1 MTKKN
6 LIAKIAED
14 TGCTKAGVKKI
25 LDSFGGVA
33 AAELLGEGDVPLS
46 GLGKL
51 KAELRKARKGRNP
64 KTGAA
69 IDIPAM
75 TVVKFAIGKGLKDA
89 LKG

>member
-1 MTKKN
+1 MTKKD

-14 TGCTKAGVKKI
+14 TGCTKADVEKT

-33 AAELLGEGDVPLS
+33 AAELLGEGEVPLP

-51 KAELRKARKGRNP
+51 KANRRAARKGRNP

-69 IDIPAM
+69 INIPAK
-75 TVVKFAIGKGLKDA
+75 TTVKFSAGKELKDA
-89 LKG
+89 LKD

>member
-1 MTKKN
+1 MTKKD
-6 LIAKIAED
+6 LIAKIADD
-14 TGCTKAGVKKI
+14 TGCTKADVEKI

-51 KAELRKARKGRNP
+51 KAHHSNARKGRNP
-64 KTGAA
+64 KTGEA
-69 IDIPAM
+69 IDIPAK
-75 TVVKFAIGKGLKDA
+75 TTVKFAIGKELKDA

>member
-1 MTKKN
+1 MTKKD

-14 TGCTKAGVKKI
+14 TDLKKSDVEKV
-25 LDSFGGVA
+25 LDSLGGVA
-33 AAELLGEGDVPLS
+33 TAEFIGGGEVPLP

-69 IDIPAM
+69 INIPAM
-75 TVVKFAIGKGLKDA
+75 TVVKFSAGKELKDA
-89 LKG
+89 LKD